1 MNNTPPQHW
10 AGGLFSTTHRSFTVV
25 SRNNIAE
32 RNAFVERLINATLTQ
47 TLSLQLMEW
56 EWDAEW
62 PEVDTDGCLTGR
74 VVGPDPDYTVVD
86 VVQGEDGKHHA
97 TAFHR
102 GSVGSMAMCLTAKL
116 EQRQQLDNTAAEC
129 LQHAM
134 VSEVDIAEGPQG
146 WIAVVGMQ
154 CRDASKLADMLR
166 QIGRLE

>member
-1 MNNTPPQHW
+1 MAT
-10 AGGLFSTTHRSFTVV
+10 
-25 SRNNIAE
+25 RNNIAE
-32 RNAFVERLINATLTQ
+32 RNAFVERSINATLTQ
-47 TLSLQLMEW
+47 ELSRQLLEW

-86 VVQGEDGKHHA
+86 VVQDPDGDHYA

-102 GSVGSMAMCLTAKL
+102 GAVGSMAMCLTAKL
-116 EQRQQLDNTAAEC
+116 LQRGQLDNTAAEC

-154 CRDASKLADMLR
+154 STDAGKLADVLR
-166 QIGRLE
+166 RIGRLE

>member
-1 MNNTPPQHW
+1 MVT
-10 AGGLFSTTHRSFTVV
+10 
-25 SRNNIAE
+25 RNNISE
-32 RNAFVERLINATLTQ
+32 RNAFVERLINSTLTQ
-47 TLSLQLMEW
+47 ELSLQLLQW

-97 TAFHR
+97 TAFR
-102 GSVGSMAMCLTAKL
+102 DGSVGGMAMCLTAKL
-116 EQRQQLDNTAAEC
+116 EQRQQLDNTAIEC
-129 LQHAM
+129 RQHAM

-154 CRDASKLADMLR
+154 STDAGKLADMLR
-166 QIGRLE
+166 KIGRLE

>member
-1 MNNTPPQHW
+1 MVT
-10 AGGLFSTTHRSFTVV
+10 
-25 SRNNIAE
+25 RNNIHE
-32 RNAFVERLINATLTQ
+32 RNAFVERSINATLTQ
-47 TLSLQLMEW
+47 TLCLQLMEW

-74 VVGPDPDYTVVD
+74 VVGPDPDYAVVD
-86 VVQGEDGKHHA
+86 VVRDQDGKHHA
-97 TAFHR
+97 TAFR
-102 GSVGSMAMCLTAKL
+102 DGSVGSMAMCLTAKL
-116 EQRQQLDNTAAEC
+116 LQRGQLDNTAAEC

-154 CRDASKLADMLR
+154 STDAGKLAEMLR

>member
-1 MNNTPPQHW
+1 MNSTPRCVVQR
-10 AGGLFSTTHRSFTVV
+10 AFSTTHRSFTVV

-32 RNAFVERLINATLTQ
+32 RNAFVERSINATLTQ
-47 TLSLQLMEW
+47 TLSLQLLQW

-86 VVQGEDGKHHA
+86 VVQDPDGDHYA

-102 GSVGSMAMCLTAKL
+102 GTAGSMAMCLTAKL
-116 EQRQQLDNTAAEC
+116 EQREQLTLAAADC
-129 LQHAM
+129 LQHAR

-154 CRDASKLADMLR
+154 CRDASKLAEMLR